1 MKQTV
6 AMIICFIMGIL
17 AYIFYSLENCYDKER
32 RISDMAIAKDNNES
46 VIKRVDFLKTI
57 NMNDANLHFGESDK
71 RFRVTSIP
79 GELCS
84 EYRFQ
89 DGCHVFNI
97 ILANRGFL
105 EGMYESSYKLLF
117 ESKLYMDKMDFI
129 TGKVYNFVPDS
140 LTRELGNFYK
150 KQYEYQRNRIY
161 KDSVIQYNMYG
172 KSSQLIF
179 F

>member
-105 EGMYESSYKLLF
+105 KGCTNLHISYYLRANFIWTKWTLSPEKCIILF
-117 ESKLYMDKMDFI
+117 QTHLPENLVISI
-129 TGKVYNFVPDS
+129 
-140 LTRELGNFYK
+140 
-150 KQYEYQRNRIY
+150 RN
-161 KDSVIQYNMYG
+161 NMNIKG
-172 KSSQLIF
+172 IAFTKIRLFNIICMANHLK
-179 F
+179 